1 MNDTDKVKMT
11 LNIGG
16 ERLTLTVDFQKQD
29 AVRDA
34 EKIASD
40 KFKEFR
46 QQYPSR
52 SDREILAMVAYQ
64 IAYYYQDLFNRH
76 KEASAM
82 ADEID
87 RKLDLILNHRSD
99 PAT

>member
-34 EKIASD
+34 ERIASD
-40 KFKEFR
+40 KYKEFR
-46 QQYPSR
+46 LQYPSR
-52 SDREILAMVAYQ
+52 TDREILAMVAYQ
-64 IAYYYQDLFNRH
+64 IDYFYHDLFKRH
-76 KEASAM
+76 KEATDM

-99 PAT
+99 AAT

>member
-34 EKIASD
+34 ERIASD
-40 KFKEFR
+40 KYKEFR
-46 QQYPSR
+46 LQYPSR
-52 SDREILAMVAYQ
+52 TDREILAMVAYQ
-64 IAYYYQDLFNRH
+64 IAYFYQDLIKRH
-76 KEASAM
+76 KEATDLAEQIDQRL
-82 ADEID
+82 DEI
-87 RKLDLILNHRSD
+87 LGH
-99 PAT
+99 